1 MRDRSNQL
9 MGFTNQLRT
18 GGGNQMDCVWKSRIP
33 SNGNGHASY
42 ILGKLTP
49 GENPFKIWGYVPY
62 CQTNWTEIEKTRL
75 HSVISSI
82 ILYIYIFAQHIN
94 ATIEVCKMTQNGID
108 VLHGPIYIYIYVY
121 QKPNFSSTTMGLLSW
136 QQCWHIPLLGHI
148 RL

>member
-33 SNGNGHASY
+33 SNGNGHTSY

-82 ILYIYIFAQHIN
+82 ILYI
-94 ATIEVCKMTQNGID
+94 NGEKSIM
-108 VLHGPIYIYIYVY
+108 GIIYIMVYSYIYRIYVNMENIINIAG
-121 QKPNFSSTTMGLLSW
+121 KFTGMFFSWDNGNAMDYSNS
-136 QQCWHIPLLGHI
+136 Q
-148 RL
+148 